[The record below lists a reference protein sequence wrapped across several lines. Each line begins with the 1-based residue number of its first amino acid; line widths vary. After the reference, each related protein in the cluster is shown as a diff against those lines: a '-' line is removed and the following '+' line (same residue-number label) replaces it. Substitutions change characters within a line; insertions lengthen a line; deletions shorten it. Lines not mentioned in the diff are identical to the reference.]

1 LLVEIPTGLG
11 SKQKRLKT
19 CRQSMRFLRRDM
31 TLPKKENQTI
41 YWVFMLNSGLRML
54 AAGKVMLTAD
64 CLMLNAGFEML
75 MAKDYP
81 KNVSN
86 YFFTFLKVFL
96 LHVPLRIWT
105 NVLLPF

>member
-1 LLVEIPTGLG
+1 
-11 SKQKRLKT
+11 
-19 CRQSMRFLRRDM
+19 MRFLRRDM